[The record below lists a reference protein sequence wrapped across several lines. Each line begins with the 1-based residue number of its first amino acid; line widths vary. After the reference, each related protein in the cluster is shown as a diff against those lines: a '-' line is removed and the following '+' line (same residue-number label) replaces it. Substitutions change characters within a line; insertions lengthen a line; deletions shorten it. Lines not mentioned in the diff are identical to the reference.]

1 MHDQSGKTAVGPGV
15 LASCPKGARSTD
27 RGNFELPHQFG
38 RVKRRE
44 IMSTKADIQNT
55 RTSSSSSRKS
65 PEADARG
72 QSEDNHKGGT
82 NQGIS
87 SANPRVLS
95 GKENG
100 DATFPLKRKK

>member
-1 MHDQSGKTAVGPGV
+1 
-15 LASCPKGARSTD
+15 
-27 RGNFELPHQFG
+27 
-38 RVKRRE
+38 
-44 IMSTKADIQNT
+44 MSTKPNTQNA
-55 RTSSSSSRKS
+55 RTSGSSSRKS

-82 NQGIS
+82 NHGVS

-100 DATFPLKRKK
+100 DATFPLRRKK